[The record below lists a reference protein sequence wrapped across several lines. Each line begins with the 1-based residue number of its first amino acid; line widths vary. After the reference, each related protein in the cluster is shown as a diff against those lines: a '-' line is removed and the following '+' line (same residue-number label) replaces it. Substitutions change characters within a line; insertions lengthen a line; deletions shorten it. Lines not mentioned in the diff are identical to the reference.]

1 VVTVASS
8 SEEEEYDAGDAFF
21 AAAAGL
27 GESASN
33 GFDAICFAR
42 DKTPLSPLAGAAFFA
57 ASTSSLVSSSES
69 GSRPSNMAR
78 VRLTKM
84 VAWSSVGLSSES

>member
-1 VVTVASS
+1 MASS
-8 SEEEEYDAGDAFF
+8 SEEEEYDAGDAFL
-21 AAAAGL
+21 AAAAGFFF

-33 GFDAICFAR
+33 GFYAICFAR

>member
-21 AAAAGL
+21 AAAA